1 MASLEALCQLGIE
14 FPQFAVLSLDFLV
27 DMFNDEIDTVR

>member
-1 MASLEALCQLGIE
+1 MASLEALCLLAME
-14 FPQFAVLSLDFLV
+14 FPLFAVLSLDFLV